1 MSREILGRRQISG
14 HKGDTGVLL
23 VQMIDEP
30 EQPNGSF
37 VLTDAQ
43 CGAPTRDGLRHF
55 AVRTRALDMR
65 ADATVG
71 QPLECFIVLW
81 RKQDAHPS

>member
-1 MSREILGRRQISG
+1 MLGRGHVAS

-30 EQPNGSF
+30 EQTHGSF

-55 AVRTRALDMR
+55 AVRPCAVDMR

-71 QPLECFIVLW
+71 
-81 RKQDAHPS
+81 